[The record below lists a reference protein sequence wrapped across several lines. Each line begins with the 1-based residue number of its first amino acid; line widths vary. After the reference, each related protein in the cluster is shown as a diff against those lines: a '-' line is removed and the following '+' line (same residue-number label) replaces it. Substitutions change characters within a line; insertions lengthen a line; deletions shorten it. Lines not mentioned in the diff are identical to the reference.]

1 MFERELRNVSM
12 TVWWNLALLTIG
24 GTLFSLG
31 MMVMQPLINGY
42 GAVFIAGYN
51 AAVKVDGFVFMP
63 VASLAAAVTTFTGQ
77 NIGAGRQDRVRE
89 GARAAIWLSLALCA
103 VLSAIVI
110 PLRTPLMR
118 LFTLDQAVVDAGNA
132 YLVRVIPLYF
142 ISTLQYMYIG
152 ILRGAGQTLVPT
164 AATLVSLWL
173 ARVPAAYLLT
183 WRFGPNNMH
192 WCYAAGWV
200 MGLAILVP
208 YYHLGKWKKGLVQSG
223 AGKAAAS

>member
-1 MFERELRNVSM
+1 MSQVASRPQRFAPAGGPGRGPGPGGPGARFMEKPKLKDGRGTILRLLGYLKHVKWQLTAALS
-12 TVWWNLALLTIG
+12 ALL
-24 GTLFSLG
+24 
-31 MMVMQPLINGY
+31 
-42 GAVFIAGYN
+42 
-51 AAVKVDGFVFMP
+51 
-63 VASLAAAVTTFTGQ
+63 
-77 NIGAGRQDRVRE
+77 
-89 GARAAIWLSLALCA
+89 
-103 VLSAIVI
+103 
-110 PLRTPLMR
+110 
-118 LFTLDQAVVDAGNA
+118 
-132 YLVRVIPLYF
+132 
-142 ISTLQYMYIG
+142 IS
-152 ILRGAGQTLVPT
+152 T